1 MSEETIGGGTG
12 AALPTVTA
20 VPEEGHDELDALYS
34 ERAHLVALLAHD
46 YKGAWQDDPENP
58 GWILVYADL
67 PTGQV
72 SWRIHPEDKPL
83 FENLRFAPDIVWDGH
98 STETKYGRIREAIGA
113 GQ

>member
-1 MSEETIGGGTG
+1 MSETATETP
-12 AALPTVTA
+12 AAA
-20 VPEEGHDELDALYS
+20 PEVVQNETNALYR

-46 YKGAWQDDPENP
+46 YRGAWQEDPENP

-72 SWRIHPEDKPL
+72 SWHIAPADRDL

-98 STETKYGRIREAIGA
+98 STEAKYGRVREAIGA